1 MRNEV
6 SKIESSTTEAVN
18 IYSNSV
24 LETFKALV
32 DEAFRDAPLNLRQDK
47 AAAILSEAH
56 KHLARNDFRELE
68 SYVFER
74 LEK

>member
-32 DEAFRDAPLNLRQDK
+32 DDAFRDAPLSPRQKK
-47 AAAILSEAH
+47 ATAILSEAH
-56 KHLARNDFRELE
+56 KHLSGDHGLAPFSTKFDTEQ
-68 SYVFER
+68 
-74 LEK
+74 